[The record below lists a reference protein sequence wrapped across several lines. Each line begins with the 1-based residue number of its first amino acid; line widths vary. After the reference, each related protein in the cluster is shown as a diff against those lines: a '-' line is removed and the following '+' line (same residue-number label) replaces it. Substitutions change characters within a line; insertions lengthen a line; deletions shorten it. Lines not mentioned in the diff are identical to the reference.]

1 MSRLVQEI
9 VAMVLTAFALQE
21 NRDELCL
28 FCNEADFHALLAQEP
43 KFVTIKKYP
52 TGGEIYF
59 MGIRLKLLG
68 NKGKPCIYRR
78 IL

>member
-1 MSRLVQEI
+1 MKPIVQQV
-9 VAMVLTAFALQE
+9 VAMVLAAFALQE
-21 NRDELCL
+21 DREDLVL
-28 FCNEADFHALLAQEP
+28 FMNEADFHCLLSNEP

-59 MGIRLKLLG
+59 MGIKLKLLG
-68 NKGKPCIYRR
+68 NKGSPQIYRR

>member
-9 VAMVLTAFALQE
+9 VAMILSALALQE
-21 NRDELCL
+21 DREDLVL
-28 FCNEADFHALLAQEP
+28 LVNEADFHQLLAQEP

-78 IL
+78 II